1 MDDFFGQDQPRRSK
15 WWIWILV
22 ILLLAVVSYGG
33 YWYWK
38 NKIKKSNSGENNSEQ
53 TETEEIWTRGDHI
66 VLEGVTSSDTHK
78 LADGIY
84 RMYYMSDAKIVFADS
99 TDGLLFGTGTP
110 TGITEDT
117 GKMISNPS
125 VLNLSDGSWI
135 MIYEQQPAQG
145 VNSGLTVPGPN
156 SQRDL
161 YLATST
167 DGKSFSKVGI
177 AIDSSKEDNYF
188 ASVPD
193 LILLPDG
200 KIRMYYV
207 SGGEAIGSAISSDNG
222 KTWKR
227 ESGYRLTEKAVDPD
241 VIFKDENG
249 TKKWVMYFS
258 ILSGPGNAIYRATS
272 SDGLTWEKGK
282 EILKSSDD
290 QSTIVDPDVVNLYG
304 NNYRMYFGEAKENS
318 SDAGKPGQ
326 FNLNYADTGKE
337 ILAK

>member
-1 MDDFFGQDQPRRSK
+1 MDDFFGQDQPRHSK

-22 ILLLAVVSYGG
+22 ILLLVVVGYGG

-38 NKIKKSNSGENNSEQ
+38 NKIKKSDSGGNNSEQ
-53 TETEEIWTRGDHI
+53 IETEEIWTRGDHI

-84 RMYYMSDAKIVFADS
+84 RMYYMNDAKIIFADS

-125 VLNLSDGSWI
+125 VLNLSDGNWI
-135 MIYEQQPAQG
+135 MIYEQQPMRKT
-145 VNSGLTVPGPN
+145 NSGQTPPGPD

-161 YLATST
+161 YLATSL
-167 DGKSFSKVGI
+167 DGKSFTKVGI

-193 LILLPDG
+193 LVLLPDG

-227 ESGYRLTEKAVDPD
+227 ETGYRLADKAVDPD
-241 VIFKDENG
+241 VILKDENG

-258 ILSGPGNAIYRATS
+258 TLTGGGNSLYKATS
-272 SDGLTWEKGK
+272 EDGLTWVKGQ
-282 EILKSSDD
+282 EILKSLSS
-290 QSTIVDPDVVNLYG
+290 QTNIVDPDVVNLYG
-304 NNYRMYFGEAKENS
+304 NNYRMYFGEAKENGANGQPS
-318 SDAGKPGQ
+318 Q

-337 ILAK
+337 ILAE